1 MGFARKHLVAIEPL
15 APEEITAILDTAEG
29 FLEVSRREVKKVP
42 TLRGR
47 TVVNCFFEPST
58 RTRVSFEIAE
68 KRLSADT
75 VNFSAGGSAL
85 AKGETLLDTVRNIE
99 AMAPDL
105 LVIRHRAAGA
115 AEFVARRVRCAV
127 VNAGDG
133 RHEHPTQALLDL
145 FTIRKHRGRIEG
157 LTVTIVGDIANSR
170 VARSDIHALTKL
182 GASVRVCGPPT
193 MLPPEVE
200 RLGVEAFHRVEQAL
214 EGADV
219 VMALRIQK
227 ERLGRAA
234 FPSIREYARVFGIN
248 ARLLERTAP
257 EAIVMHPGPINRGV
271 EMASDVADGPRS
283 VILDQVEN
291 GVAVRMAV
299 LYLLAGGKAE
309 WTS

>member
-1 MGFARKHLVAIEPL
+1 MGFTRKHLVAIEPL

-157 LTVTIVGDIANSR
+157 LTVAIVGDIANSR

-182 GASVRVCGPPT
+182 GASVRVCAPPT

-200 RLGVEAFHRVEQAL
+200 RLGVEAFYRVEEAL

-257 EAIVMHPGPINRGV
+257 EALVMHPGPINRGV